1 MMAASDSI
9 IQILC
14 IEGAARTTSA
24 IKNALEQQGSNF
36 ALTVINSRT
45 ELFEA
50 VRDSR
55 WDVIL
60 AAYALNAFTA
70 AEALDIVQ
78 QAGRDIPFIVIS
90 DGLGDE
96 AAVELI
102 KQGVDD
108 YLLVDRLLRLNV
120 AIEQAINQR
129 HLKREQHLI
138 QAKLQAIFDHTQDV
152 IVVVNPQN
160 GRILEVN
167 RAIMTQLGYLP
178 NQVIDQPW
186 VMLYAASEGECPI
199 EECHDGKPVTQ
210 MHLAQPISGADGNI
224 HLMDLKV
231 SPIAWFFGTACLLT
245 LHDVTQ
251 RERITAAEREADRLN
266 LALQKER
273 EVNHFRSEIIKTI
286 SHEFRTPLTS
296 IQISSN
302 LLANYYDRISPE
314 KRQNY
319 AANLKK
325 QSGYLLHLL
334 DEVAEAD
341 TNEMQRNPDFYKWAN
356 PTELIDHQIQ
366 SFRAESDGPFEIKFQ
381 PPASDFYYEI
391 CVNTLIKT
399 FSQLLENSMK
409 FSPQGGL
416 INVELISS
424 NDAFEFVIQDHG
436 IGIADEDLDNIF
448 KPFFRGK
455 NGESIRGVGLGL
467 YNIRQILYRL
477 NAQISV
483 DSVLGEGTT
492 VRVRVPAHGEIQPLG
507 EPVTDA
513 LPG

>member
-1 MMAASDSI
+1 MVASDSR

-14 IEGAARTTSA
+14 IEGASRTTLA
-24 IKNALEQQGSNF
+24 IKKALDRQGSSF
-36 ALTVINSRT
+36 ALTIIQSRT

-50 VRDSR
+50 VRDNQ

-60 AAYALNAFTA
+60 SAYALKAFTA
-70 AEALDIVQ
+70 AEALDIVR

-96 AAVELI
+96 IAVKLI

-108 YLLVDRLLRLNV
+108 YLLIDRLLRLNV
-120 AIEQAINQR
+120 AIKQAINQR
-129 HLKREQHLI
+129 QLKREQHLI

-178 NQVIDQPW
+178 DQVIDQPW
-186 VMLYAASEGECPI
+186 VMLYAAAEGECPI

-210 MHLAQPISGADGNI
+210 MHLAQPISDADGNI

-231 SPIAWFFGTACLLT
+231 SPIPWFFGTACLLT

-251 RERITAAEREADRLN
+251 RERIAAAEREADQLN

-273 EVNHFRSEIIKTI
+273 EVNHFRSDIIDTI

-302 LLANYYDRISPE
+302 LLANYHDRLSEE
-314 KRQNY
+314 KRRNY

-334 DEVAEAD
+334 DEVSEAGTGD
-341 TNEMQRNPDFYKWAN
+341 MPRKPDFLKWAN

-366 SFRAESDGPFEIKFQ
+366 LFRANTDEPVKINFQ
-381 PPASDFYYEI
+381 QPVTDFYYEI
-391 CVNTLIKT
+391 SVNSFIKI
-399 FSQLLENSMK
+399 FSQLLENSVK
-409 FSPQGGL
+409 FSPEGGL
-416 INVELISS
+416 INVELISAADS
-424 NDAFEFVIQDHG
+424 FEFVIQDHG
-436 IGIADEDLDNIF
+436 IGIAEEDLDNIF
-448 KPFFRGK
+448 KPFFRGR
-455 NGESIRGVGLGL
+455 NSQAIRGVGLGL
-467 YNIRQILYRL
+467 YNIRQILFRL

-483 DSVLGEGTT
+483 TSVLGEGTT
-492 VRVRVPAHGEIQPLG
+492 VRVRVPAHGENQPLG
-507 EPVTDA
+507 EPLAGA
-513 LPG
+513 LPS